1 MKKIITL
8 FASMVLLCVFAF
20 TAFASEQV
28 KVIKHFDVVTTE
40 AFSAYRNSIVE
51 VTFKNS
57 DEVPKEAF
65 KSWSVGVTPQMEI
78 MAWMERNSEES
89 VNASADRYNLYI
101 GADGGFDANEN
112 MSWFFKEFTNLKKL
126 IVQREVGEYMVFIT
140 RHKDV
145 LDSDMTD
152 NEKFALL
159 MEKCDNANLTTKE
172 RTLLQ
177 KRIRR
182 HIYDHHVGKI
192 LQNLV
197 DDLGLN
203 KKKS

>member
-1 MKKIITL
+1 MQWKTKTL
-8 FASMVLLCVFAF
+8 ATQNLQKTPHVLQKTRGGIFTKPLLFRGNMTYKQLLRDIFYDYDQTHYDILCDVLL
-20 TAFASEQV
+20 TSEQQAE
-28 KVIKHFDVVTTE
+28 KILAKYDTSQLTQ
-40 AFSAYRNSIVE
+40 
-51 VTFKNS
+51 
-57 DEVPKEAF
+57 DEFA
-65 KSWSVGVTPQMEI
+65 
-78 MAWMERNSEES
+78 
-89 VNASADRYNLYI
+89 
-101 GADGGFDANEN
+101 
-112 MSWFFKEFTNLKKL
+112 NLKKL

-182 HIYDHHVGKI
+182 HIYDHNVGKI

>member
-1 MKKIITL
+1 MCTAKVCHHNTTVQPKCKCNKNKDVCNTKSTKNSPRVTKNSWGYFYKTTTIFGENMTYKQLLRDIFYDYDQTHYDIL
-8 FASMVLLCVFAF
+8 CDVLL
-20 TAFASEQV
+20 TSEQQAE
-28 KVIKHFDVVTTE
+28 KILAKYDTSQLTQ
-40 AFSAYRNSIVE
+40 
-51 VTFKNS
+51 
-57 DEVPKEAF
+57 DEFA
-65 KSWSVGVTPQMEI
+65 
-78 MAWMERNSEES
+78 
-89 VNASADRYNLYI
+89 
-101 GADGGFDANEN
+101 
-112 MSWFFKEFTNLKKL
+112 NLKKL

-182 HIYDHHVGKI
+182 HVYDHHVGKI

>member
-1 MKKIITL
+1 MTYKQLLRDIFYDYDQTHYDIL
-8 FASMVLLCVFAF
+8 CDVLL
-20 TAFASEQV
+20 TSEQQAE
-28 KVIKHFDVVTTE
+28 KILAKYDTSQLTQ
-40 AFSAYRNSIVE
+40 
-51 VTFKNS
+51 
-57 DEVPKEAF
+57 DEFA
-65 KSWSVGVTPQMEI
+65 
-78 MAWMERNSEES
+78 
-89 VNASADRYNLYI
+89 
-101 GADGGFDANEN
+101 
-112 MSWFFKEFTNLKKL
+112 NLKKL
-126 IVQREVGEYMVFIT
+126 IIQREVGEYMVFIT

-172 RTLLQ
+172 RALLQ

>member
-1 MKKIITL
+1 MFQYGT
-8 FASMVLLCVFAF
+8 
-20 TAFASEQV
+20 
-28 KVIKHFDVVTTE
+28 FDVTKKCVRQKFATTTQQ
-40 AFSAYRNSIVE
+40 SN
-51 VTFKNS
+51 
-57 DEVPKEAF
+57 
-65 KSWSVGVTPQMEI
+65 Q
-78 MAWMERNSEES
+78 S
-89 VNASADRYNLYI
+89 VNAIKNKDVCNTKSTKNAPRVIKNSWGYFYKTTTI
-101 GADGGFDANEN
+101 FGGN
-112 MSWFFKEFTNLKKL
+112 MTYKQLLRDIFYDYDQTHYDILCDVLLTSEQQAEKILAKYDTSQLTQDEFANLKKL

-159 MEKCDNANLTTKE
+159 MEKCDNENLTTKE